1 MNMIKNSNTASLSSR
16 YHIFT
21 AIGLCALS
29 LPLLAQEKMK
39 PGLWEMTVKSDML
52 KSMQSIPPA
61 QLEELKKR
69 GIKMP
74 DMQDGAIKQ
83 KICVTKEMSEQ
94 NGKAPMQNSPGGC
107 QQKSNKRQ
115 GNTHIMEMACDNPN
129 LKGTGTVKAT
139 YTEKSLESTF
149 DFKGIAN
156 RRPSIQHVET
166 TGKWISA
173 DCGDIKPIKA
183 PSESMMNPPASASA
197 GASAASTV
205 KK

>member
-1 MNMIKNSNTASLSSR
+1 MNMMKNSNSVSFTSR
-16 YHIFT
+16 RYIFA
-21 AIGLCALS
+21 AIGLCAFS
-29 LPLLAQEKMK
+29 ISTHAEEKMK

-83 KICVTKEMSEQ
+83 KVCITKEMSEQ
-94 NGKAPMQNSPGGC
+94 NGKAPMQHNPGGC
-107 QQKSNKRQ
+107 QQKNSKRQ
-115 GNTHIMEMACDNPN
+115 GNTHFMEMTCNNPN

-139 YTEKSLESTF
+139 YAEKSLESSF
-149 DFKGIAN
+149 DFKGVAN
-156 RRPSIQHVET
+156 GRPSVQHVET

-183 PSESMMNPPASASA
+183 PSESGMNASASA
-197 GASAASTV
+197 SATPAI

>member
-1 MNMIKNSNTASLSSR
+1 MNMMKNLSFTGLTSSYYILAIMGLNAFSAST
-16 YHIFT
+16 H
-21 AIGLCALS
+21 AE
-29 LPLLAQEKMK
+29 EKMK

-83 KICVTKEMSEQ
+83 KVCITKEMSEQ
-94 NGKAPMQNSPGGC
+94 NGKAPLQNNPGGC
-107 QQKSNKRQ
+107 KQKSNKRQ
-115 GNTHIMEMACDNPN
+115 GNTYIMEMACDNPN

-139 YTEKSLESTF
+139 YTEKSLESSF

-183 PSESMMNPPASASA
+183 PSDAMSNASASA
-197 GASAASTV
+197 SATPNT

>member
-1 MNMIKNSNTASLSSR
+1 MNMMKNSNLVSLTARR
-16 YHIFT
+16 YIIT
-21 AIGLCALS
+21 AIGLSALS
-29 LPLLAQEKMK
+29 LSIHAEEKMK

-69 GIKMP
+69 GIKIP
-74 DMQDGAIKQ
+74 DMQNGAIKQ
-83 KICVTKEMSEQ
+83 KVCITKEMSEQ
-94 NGKAPMQNSPGGC
+94 NGKAPLQHNPGGC
-107 QQKSNKRQ
+107 QQKSSKRQ
-115 GNTHIMEMACDNPN
+115 GNTHIMEMTCDNPN

-139 YTEKSLESTF
+139 YTEKSLESSF

-156 RRPSIQHVET
+156 RRPSVQHVET
-166 TGKWISA
+166 TGKWIST

-183 PSESMMNPPASASA
+183 PPDAMTNASASA
-197 GASAASTV
+197 SATPAI